1 MTWILASVC
10 FLLGGF
16 FGMLVMAFAQTLPKQ
31 IQEQQNEL
39 VSQLRLVVD
48 NKGKIDGKEK

>member
-1 MTWILASVC
+1 MTFIFGAVL

-16 FGMLVMAFAQTLPKQ
+16 FGMLIMAFAQSLPRQ
-31 IQEQQNEL
+31 IQEQQDAL

-48 NKGKIDGKEK
+48 DE

>member
-1 MTWILASVC
+1 MSFILGSVL

-16 FGMLVMAFAQTLPKQ
+16 FGMLIMAFAQTLPRQ
-31 IQEQQNEL
+31 VQEQQEAL

-48 NKGKIDGKEK
+48 DDN